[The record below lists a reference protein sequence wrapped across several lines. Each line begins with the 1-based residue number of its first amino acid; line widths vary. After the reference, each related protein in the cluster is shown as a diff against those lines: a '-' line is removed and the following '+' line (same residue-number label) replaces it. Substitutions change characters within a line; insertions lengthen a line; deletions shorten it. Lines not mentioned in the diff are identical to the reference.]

1 MQEQM
6 RKFEEFRQVKQ
17 VSEGLK
23 AGELLA
29 ELKTLKELHSNTQE
43 ELKIKDKNIV
53 SLKFEL
59 ERAKQFQLKLTKKDD
74 TIKNLKEDLSNAKE
88 NEAHAMDLLSN
99 FKKRVH
105 EIEAEVENRR
115 LSESKIFDSLASQTR
130 EFEQTNI
137 ELEESKVE
145 ISSLHEQN
153 RRRCDGK
160 IALEKELGCLRF
172 ELGLTKAN
180 LDKFQEREKF
190 ASSKAK
196 SLSDEL
202 FLLRNEL
209 KLATDAEEKSQ
220 KALDDLAL
228 ALKEVAAEASEAKEK
243 LSASQLELEQVKD
256 EAGQL
261 KHMVR
266 NTEARYEKLLDE
278 AKKENE
284 TLLAEKE
291 IGFITCIKKAE
302 EEKASARHEAA
313 RLAESLKAAKKEVYK
328 FRGILKQAITEAEA
342 AIAAAG
348 LAGDENIQLKDS
360 LAEKEES
367 IHLLTRENEQL
378 RINEV
383 AAHEN
388 IEELKRLLSSSLL
401 KIEDK
406 EQEEDPQVEKTTK
419 LNLSELNL
427 QQQEEKFE
435 VKIQDENHE
444 KAEALKGS
452 IFETNESSNSE
463 AEPHTLKQT
472 HTARSAVSHDRGT
485 LKTEDL
491 CNSSSFKTEDKEQ
504 EKEEHYE
511 DPQVKKTSSLNLSEL
526 NLQQEQE
533 RLDAKIQD
541 KNPEKAD
548 ALKVS
553 HHRGA
558 TTSAL
563 SDDGGT
569 VKTEDSDSDRSPPS
583 RRKKKALFRRVGD
596 LIRRKSFHKR
606 KSST

>member
-6 RKFEEFRQVKQ
+6 GKFEEEVRQ
-17 VSEGLK
+17 GLK

-29 ELKTLKELHSNTQE
+29 ELKNLKELHSNTQE
-43 ELKIKDKNIV
+43 ELKIKDNNIM

-59 ERAKQFQLKLTKKDD
+59 ERAKQFQIKLTEKDD
-74 TIKNLKEDLSNAKE
+74 SLRKLTEELTNAKE

-105 EIEAEVENRR
+105 ELEAELANRR
-115 LSESKIFDSLASQTR
+115 LSESKIFDS
-130 EFEQTNI
+130 FEQTKI

-145 ISSLHEQN
+145 LSSLHEEIESLESSSEQN
-153 RRRCDGK
+153 RNGK

-172 ELGLTKAN
+172 ELGLAKAN
-180 LDKFQEREKF
+180 LAKIQEREKF

-196 SLSDEL
+196 ALSDEL

-209 KLATDAEEKSQ
+209 KLATDAEIKSQ

-228 ALKEVAAEASEAKEK
+228 ALKEVATEAFEAKEK

-266 NTEARYEKLLDE
+266 NTEARYEKLLDD

-284 TLLAEKE
+284 SLLAE
-291 IGFITCIKKAE
+291 AE
-302 EEKASARHEAA
+302 EEKALAQHEAA
-313 RLAESLKAAKKEVYK
+313 RLTESLKASKKEMYK
-328 FRGILKQAITEAEA
+328 LRGILKQAINEAKA

-367 IHLLTRENEQL
+367 IRLLTRENERL

-388 IEELKRLLSSSLL
+388 VEELKRLLSSSSL
-401 KIEDK
+401 KTEDK
-406 EQEEDPQVEKTTK
+406 EQEEDPQGKKTSS
-419 LNLSELNL
+419 LNISELNL
-427 QQQEEKFE
+427 QQEQENGDM
-435 VKIQDENHE
+435 KIQDHNHE
-444 KAEALKGS
+444 KAEALMDS
-452 IFETNESSNSE
+452 ISDTNESPKSK
-463 AEPHTLKQT
+463 AELHTPKQP
-472 HTARSAVSHDRGT
+472 HTARSAFSDDGGT
-485 LKTEDL
+485 LKTEYL
-491 CNSSSFKTEDKEQ
+491 CNSSSLKTEDKEQ
-504 EKEEHYE
+504 EKEHYE
-511 DPQVKKTSSLNLSEL
+511 DPQVKKTSSLNIIDL

-533 RLDAKIQD
+533 SLDAKIQD
-541 KNPEKAD
+541 KNPEKAE
-548 ALKVS
+548 AIKVS
-553 HHRGA
+553 HHRRA

-563 SDDGGT
+563 SDDGGPL
-569 VKTEDSDSDRSPPS
+569 KTEDSDSDRSPPS
-583 RRKKKALFRRVGD
+583 RKKKKALFRRVGD

-606 KSST
+606 ESST

>member
-105 EIEAEVENRR
+105 ELEAEVENRR

-130 EFEQTNI
+130 EFEQTKI

-153 RRRCDGK
+153 RRCCDGK

-196 SLSDEL
+196 ALSDEL

-228 ALKEVAAEASEAKEK
+228 VLKEVAAEASEAKEK

-291 IGFITCIKKAE
+291 MGFITCIKKAE

-313 RLAESLKAAKKEVYK
+313 RLAESLKAAKKEIYK
-328 FRGILKQAITEAEA
+328 LRGILKQAINEAEA

-348 LAGDENIQLKDS
+348 LAVDENIQLKDS

-388 IEELKRLLSSSLL
+388 IEELKQLLSSSLL
-401 KIEDK
+401 KTEDK
-406 EQEEDPQVEKTTK
+406 EQEENPQVEKTTK

-427 QQQEEKFE
+427 QQQEEEFE
-435 VKIQDENHE
+435 AKIQDENHE

-463 AEPHTLKQT
+463 P
-472 HTARSAVSHDRGT
+472 HTARSAVSDDRGT

-533 RLDAKIQD
+533 SLDAKIQD

-553 HHRGA
+553 HHRRA

-569 VKTEDSDSDRSPPS
+569 LKTEDSDSDRSPPS